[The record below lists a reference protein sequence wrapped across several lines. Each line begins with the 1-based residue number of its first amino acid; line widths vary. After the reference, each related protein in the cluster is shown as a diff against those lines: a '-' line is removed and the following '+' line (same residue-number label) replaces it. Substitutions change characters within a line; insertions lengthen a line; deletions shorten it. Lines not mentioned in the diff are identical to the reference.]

1 MMSPGYIRFHTIF
14 DAIGGAI
21 NMTDFPLKRRDFLV
35 GVGVSGL
42 GLVFGLDLKATTGAT
57 TDVDGPAPAAGVKM
71 AWVLIDPDETI
82 TIMAP
87 AAEMGQGTTTALAV
101 VFAEELD
108 ADWNKVS
115 IEFSP
120 ADDKIYANPLP
131 FFFGMMVTAAST
143 AVMAYYKN
151 MRLYGAQAR
160 RVLLDA
166 AATRFN
172 VPVAELTTE
181 PSVVVH
187 SKSGQRLGYGDIAGF
202 ATVPEALPA
211 VAEKDLKD
219 PSQFRLIGHEVPR
232 VDIPAKTNGSAQYSI
247 DVRLPNMVYATVVR
261 APVLGASV
269 VSVNDAEVSKMR
281 DVLKVVQLPP
291 DRVAVA
297 ARTYEAALAA
307 ERALKISWSKIAQ
320 SEFDS
325 ERAMEEQSAIARD
338 VSKAGVQ
345 VQNTGDVVAALSG
358 AAKVYKAEYRTEYV
372 YHAQLEPLNSV
383 SWVKDGGKSV
393 EVWAGSQ
400 TPTHL
405 KRSVAEALGID
416 PENVMLHRTYLG
428 GGFGRRSA
436 MDHDWVVDSA
446 LVSKELGQSV
456 KVIWSRESDV
466 RFGRFK
472 PMTAQYLQ
480 AAEDSN
486 GRLIAWHH
494 RLVADEA
501 LAMTDP
507 TRFEKGKE
515 FPRIS
520 TTGIR
525 TDYDFPNILVEAVRK
540 KLGVRMSAVRGVGS
554 TVNQFA
560 AEGFVDEIAI
570 ARGDDPVEM
579 RLALLQKSPPEQD
592 VLRAVAGM
600 AGWKKGEKAGRGV
613 AFVTN
618 AGTYMAAIAQVM
630 VDHKTGV
637 IRVPEIWIAA
647 DVGVPV
653 MPHNLDAQLQSAVI
667 HSLSNLLKE
676 RITFK
681 NGAVQQSNFYDY
693 QVLRMSEAPE
703 VHTHIV
709 PSTRNPVGIG
719 DLGGIA
725 VGPAVANAFYSAT
738 GRRLRQSPF
747 LPERVLAVLKT

>member
-1 MMSPGYIRFHTIF
+1 MS
-14 DAIGGAI
+14 
-21 NMTDFPLKRRDFLV
+21 DFPLKRRDFLV

-42 GLVFGLDLKATTGAT
+42 GLVFGLDLKSATGAPT
-57 TDVDGPAPAAGVKM
+57 TVDNEKTGAGVKM
-71 AWVLIDPDETI
+71 AWVRIAPDGLI

-87 AAEMGQGTTTALAV
+87 AAEMGQGTMTALATI
-101 VFAEELD
+101 FAEELD
-108 ADWNKVS
+108 ADWNKVAV
-115 IEFSP
+115 EFSP
-120 ADDKIYANPLP
+120 ADDSVYGSPLS
-131 FFFGMMVTAAST
+131 FFFGMMITAAST
-143 AVMAYYKN
+143 AMMAYYKN

-166 AATRFN
+166 AATHLN

-187 SKSGQRLGYGDIAGF
+187 AKSGQRLSYGEIAVF
-202 ATVPEALPA
+202 ATLPETLPA
-211 VAEKDLKD
+211 VSEKDLKD
-219 PSQFRLIGHEVPR
+219 PGQFRLIGHDVPR
-232 VDIPAKTNGSAQYSI
+232 VDIPSKTDGSATYSI
-247 DVRLPNMVYATVVR
+247 DVRIPKMVYATIVR
-261 APVLGASV
+261 APVVGATP

-281 DVLKVVQLPP
+281 DVIKVMQLQP

-307 ERALKISWSKIAQ
+307 ERALKITWSKLAQ
-320 SEFDS
+320 DAFDS
-325 ERAMEEQSAIARD
+325 ERAMEKQSAMVRD
-338 VSKAGVQ
+338 LSQAGVQ
-345 VQNTGDVVAALSG
+345 VQSTGDVVAALNG
-358 AAKVYKAEYRTEYV
+358 AAKVYKAEYHTEFV

-383 SWVKDGGKSV
+383 SWVQDGGKRV

-400 TPTHL
+400 APTHL
-405 KRSVAEALGID
+405 TRSVAEALGIA
-416 PENVMLHRTYLG
+416 PENVLLHRTYLG

-436 MDHDWVVDSA
+436 KDHDWAVDSA
-446 LVSKELGQSV
+446 LVSKELGGPPV

-466 RFGRFK
+466 RFGRVK

-480 AAEDSN
+480 AAEDAN
-486 GRLIAWHH
+486 GKLIAWHH

-501 LAMTDP
+501 LSMTDP
-507 TRFEKGKE
+507 VRFEKGKE

-520 TTGIR
+520 TTGIK
-525 TDYDFPNILVEAVRK
+525 TDYDVPNILVEAVRN
-540 KLGVRMSAVRGVGS
+540 KLGVRISAVRGVGS

-560 AEGFVDEIAI
+560 AESFVDEIAM

-579 RLALLQKSPPEQD
+579 RLELLRKSPAEQE
-592 VLRAVAGM
+592 VLRSVASM

-613 AFVTN
+613 AYVTN
-618 AGTYMAAIAQVM
+618 AGTYMATIARVT
-630 VDHKTGV
+630 VDQKTGV

-653 MPHNLDAQLQSAVI
+653 SPRNLDAQMQSAVI

-676 RITFK
+676 RVTFK

-693 QVLRMSEAPE
+693 QVLRMSDAPE

-719 DLGGIA
+719 DLGGIG
-725 VGPAVANAFYSAT
+725 VGPGVGNAFFSAT

-747 LPERVLAVLKT
+747 LPERVLAALKT

>member
-1 MMSPGYIRFHTIF
+1 
-14 DAIGGAI
+14 
-21 NMTDFPLKRRDFLV
+21 MTDFPLKRRDFLV

-42 GLVFGLDLKATTGAT
+42 GLVFGLDLKPAIGAGTEVDKDGTGGGLKT
-57 TDVDGPAPAAGVKM
+57 
-71 AWVLIDPDETI
+71 AWVRIAPDGGI

-87 AAEMGQGTTTALAV
+87 AAEMGQGTMTALAV
-101 VFAEELD
+101 IFAEELD
-108 ADWNKVS
+108 ADWNKVA

-120 ADDKIYANPLP
+120 ADDNLYGNPLS

-166 AATRFN
+166 AANRLN
-172 VPVAELTTE
+172 VPVSELTTE
-181 PSVVVH
+181 PSVVLH
-187 SKSGQRLGYGDIAGF
+187 AKSGRRLSYGEIASF
-202 ATVPEALPA
+202 ATLPETLPS
-211 VAEKDLKD
+211 VSEKELKD
-219 PSQFRLIGHEVPR
+219 SSQFRLIGHEVPR
-232 VDIPAKTNGSAQYSI
+232 VDIPSKTNGSATYSI

-261 APVLGASV
+261 APVLGATPI
-269 VSVNDAEVSKMR
+269 SVNDAEVSKMR
-281 DVLKVVQLPP
+281 DVLKVMQLPP
-291 DRVAVA
+291 DRVAIA

-307 ERALKISWSKIAQ
+307 ERALKITWSKIAQ

-325 ERAMEEQSAIARD
+325 DRAMEEQSAIARD
-338 VSKAGVQ
+338 LGKAGTI
-345 VQNTGDVVAALSG
+345 VQNTGDAVAALKG
-358 AAKVYKAEYRTEYV
+358 AAKVYTAEYRTEFV

-383 SWVKDGGKSV
+383 SWVKDGGKNV

-405 KRSVAEALGID
+405 KRSVAQALGIA
-416 PENVMLHRTYLG
+416 PENVQLHRTYLG

-436 MDHDWVVDSA
+436 MDHDWAVDSA
-446 LVSKELGQSV
+446 LVSKELGRPV

-472 PMTAQYLQ
+472 PITAQYFQ
-480 AAEDSN
+480 AGEDSN

-507 TRFEKGKE
+507 VRFEKGKE
-515 FPRIS
+515 LPRIS

-525 TDYDFPNILVEAVRK
+525 TDYDVPNILVEAVRN

-560 AEGFVDEIAI
+560 AESFVDEIAI

-579 RLALLQKSPPEQD
+579 RLELLQKLPAEQE
-592 VLRAVAGM
+592 VLRAVASM

-613 AFVTN
+613 SYVTN
-618 AGTYMAAIAQVM
+618 AGTYMATIAQVT
-630 VDHKTGV
+630 VDRNTGV

-647 DVGVPV
+647 NVGVPV
-653 MPHNLDAQLQSAVI
+653 SPRNLDAQLQSAVI

-681 NGAVQQSNFYDY
+681 KGAVQQSNFYDY

-703 VHTHIV
+703 VHTHVV

-719 DLGGIA
+719 DLGGIG
-725 VGPAVANAFYSAT
+725 VGPAVANAFFSAT

>member
-1 MMSPGYIRFHTIF
+1 MS
-14 DAIGGAI
+14 
-21 NMTDFPLKRRDFLV
+21 DFPLKRRDFLV

-42 GLVFGLDLKATTGAT
+42 GLVFGLDLKSTASATLGVDKEGTG
-57 TDVDGPAPAAGVKM
+57 AGVKM
-71 AWVLIDPDETI
+71 AWVRIAPDGAI

-108 ADWNKVS
+108 ADWKKVAV
-115 IEFSP
+115 EFSP
-120 ADDKIYANPLP
+120 ANDAIYANPLP

-160 RVLLDA
+160 RMLLDA
-166 AATRFN
+166 AATHLN
-172 VPVAELTTE
+172 VPVSELTTE

-187 SKSGQRLGYGDIAGF
+187 TKSGQRLSYGEIASF
-202 ATVPEALPA
+202 ASLPESLPA
-211 VAEKDLKD
+211 VTEKDLKD

-232 VDIPAKTNGSAQYSI
+232 VDIPSKTNGTATYSI

-261 APVLGASV
+261 APVLGATPISF
-269 VSVNDAEVSKMR
+269 NDAEVSKIP
-281 DVLKVVQLPP
+281 DVLKVMQLPP

-297 ARTYEAALAA
+297 ARTYEAALVA
-307 ERALKISWSKIAQ
+307 ERALKITWSKIAE

-325 ERAMEEQSAIARD
+325 DRAMEEQSAIARD
-338 VSKAGVQ
+338 LNKSGTV
-345 VQNTGDVVAALSG
+345 VQNEGDAVGALKG
-358 AAKVYKAEYRTEYV
+358 AAKVYKAEYRTEFV

-383 SWVKDGGKSV
+383 SWVKDDGKSV

-405 KRSVAEALGID
+405 VRSVAEALGIA
-416 PENVMLHRTYLG
+416 PENVTLHRTYLG

-436 MDHDWVVDSA
+436 MDHDWAVDSA
-446 LVSKELGQSV
+446 LVSKKMGLPV

-480 AAEDSN
+480 AAEDSS

-507 TRFEKGKE
+507 VRFEKGKE

-520 TTGIR
+520 TTGIK
-525 TDYDFPNILVEAVRK
+525 TDYDVPNILVEAVRN

-560 AEGFVDEIAI
+560 AESFVDEIAI

-579 RLALLQKSPPEQD
+579 RLNLLQKSPAEQD
-592 VLRAVAGM
+592 VLRAVASM

-613 AFVTN
+613 SYVAN
-618 AGTYMAAIAQVM
+618 AGTYMATIAQVT
-630 VDHKTGV
+630 VDRNTGV
-637 IRVPEIWIAA
+637 IRVPQIWIAA

-653 MPHNLDAQLQSAVI
+653 SPRNLDAQLQSAVI

-693 QVLRMSEAPE
+693 QVIRMSDAPE

-719 DLGGIA
+719 DLGGIG
-725 VGPAVANAFYSAT
+725 VGPAVANAFFSAT

>member
-1 MMSPGYIRFHTIF
+1 MSE
-14 DAIGGAI
+14 
-21 NMTDFPLKRRDFLV
+21 FPIKRREFLV

-42 GLVFGLDLKATTGAT
+42 GLVFGLDLKSAAAATKEV
-57 TDVDGPAPAAGVKM
+57 DVPGTVAGVKM
-71 AWVLIDPDETI
+71 AWVRIAPDGAI

-87 AAEMGQGTTTALAV
+87 AADMGQGTSTSLAV

-108 ADWNKVS
+108 ADWSKVAV
-115 IEFSP
+115 EFSP
-120 ADDKIYANPLP
+120 ADDAIYANPLP

-143 AVMAYYKN
+143 AVMGYYKN

-166 AATRFN
+166 AAARLN
-172 VPVAELTTE
+172 VPVSELTTE

-187 SKSGQRLGYGDIAGF
+187 AKSGQRLSYGEIASF
-202 ATVPEALPA
+202 AVLPNPLP
-211 VAEKDLKD
+211 VVSEKDLKD
-219 PSQFRLIGHEVPR
+219 PSQFRLIGHDIPR
-232 VDIPAKTNGSAQYSI
+232 VDVPSKTNGSAIYSI

-261 APVLGASV
+261 APVLGAAV
-269 VSVNDAEVSKMR
+269 VSVNSEEVSR
-281 DVLKVVQLPP
+281 LPGVLKVLQLPP
-291 DRVAVA
+291 DRIAVA
-297 ARTYEAALAA
+297 ARTYEQALAA
-307 ERALKISWSKIAQ
+307 ERALKISWSKIPQ

-325 ERAMEEQSAIARD
+325 DRAMEEQSAMARD
-338 VSKAGVQ
+338 LSKAGFQ
-345 VQNTGDVVAALSG
+345 VQNAGDAVAALGS
-358 AAKVYKAEYRTEYV
+358 AAKVYRAEYRTELV

-405 KRSVAEALGID
+405 VRAVAAAIGIS
-416 PENVMLHRTYLG
+416 PENVTLHRTYLG

-436 MDHDWVVDSA
+436 MDHDWAVDSA
-446 LVSKELGQSV
+446 LVSKELGQPV
-456 KVIWSRESDV
+456 KVNWSRESDV

-480 AAEDSN
+480 AAEDKD
-486 GRLIAWHH
+486 GRLTAWHH

-507 TRFEKGKE
+507 TRFAKGKE

-520 TTGIR
+520 TTGIKS
-525 TDYDFPNILVEAVRK
+525 DYDFPNILVEAVRNK
-540 KLGVRMSAVRGVGS
+540 VGLRMSAVRGVGS

-560 AEGFVDEIAI
+560 AESFVDEIAI
-570 ARGDDPVEM
+570 ARGEDPVEM
-579 RLALLQKSPPEQD
+579 RLGLLRTAAAEQE
-592 VLRAVAGM
+592 VLRAVAAM

-613 AFVTN
+613 SFVSN
-618 AGTYMAAIAQVM
+618 AGTFMATIAQVV
-630 VDHKTGV
+630 VDRKTGA

-647 DVGVPV
+647 DVGTPIS
-653 MPHNLDAQLQSAVI
+653 PRNLDAQLQSAVT

-681 NGAVQQSNFYDY
+681 NGEVQQSNFYDY

-719 DLGGIA
+719 DLGGIG
-725 VGPAVANAFYSAT
+725 VGPAVANAFFSAT

>member
-1 MMSPGYIRFHTIF
+1 
-14 DAIGGAI
+14 
-21 NMTDFPLKRRDFLV
+21 MTDFPMKRREFLV

-42 GLVFGLDLKATTGAT
+42 GLVFGIDLKPAMGAATEIDKEGTGAG
-57 TDVDGPAPAAGVKM
+57 VNLPWVRIAPDGV
-71 AWVLIDPDETI
+71 I

-87 AAEMGQGTTTALAV
+87 AAEMGQGTMTALAI

-115 IEFSP
+115 VEFSP
-120 ADDKIYANPLP
+120 SDDSIYGSPLS

-160 RVLLDA
+160 RVLLDVA
-166 AATRFN
+166 ANHLN
-172 VPVAELTTE
+172 VPASELRTE
-181 PSVVVH
+181 PSLVVH
-187 SKSGQRLGYGDIAGF
+187 AKSGQRLSYGEIAGF
-202 ATVPEALPA
+202 ATLPTTLPTIS
-211 VAEKDLKD
+211 ENDLKD
-219 PSQFRLIGHEVPR
+219 PSKFRLIGHEIPR
-232 VDIPAKTNGSAQYSI
+232 VDIPDKINGSTTYSI

-261 APVLGASV
+261 APVLGATPT
-269 VSVNDAEVSKMR
+269 SVNTAEVSKMR
-281 DVLKVVQLPP
+281 DVLKVMQLPP

-307 ERALKISWSKIAQ
+307 ERALKITWNKIAQ
-320 SEFDS
+320 DEFDS
-325 ERAMEEQSAIARD
+325 DRAMEEQMAIARD
-338 VSKAGVQ
+338 LSQAGVQ
-345 VQNTGDVVAALSG
+345 VQNTGDAVAALGG
-358 AAKVYKAEYRTEYV
+358 AAKVYKAEYRTEFV

-400 TPTHL
+400 TPTHCV
-405 KRSVAEALGID
+405 RSVAAALGIA
-416 PENVMLHRTYLG
+416 PENVLLHRTFLG

-436 MDHDWVVDSA
+436 QDHDWAVDSA
-446 LVSKELGQSV
+446 LVSKELGQPV

-480 AAEDSN
+480 AAEDSS
-486 GRLIAWHH
+486 GWLIAYHH
-494 RLVADEA
+494 RLVANEA

-507 TRFEKGKE
+507 LRFEKGKE

-520 TTGIR
+520 TTGIK
-525 TDYDFPNILVEAVRK
+525 TDYDFSNILVEAVRH

-560 AEGFVDEIAI
+560 AESFVDEIAI
-570 ARGDDPVEM
+570 AKGIDPVEM
-579 RLALLQKSPPEQD
+579 RLALLQKAPAEQE

-613 AFVTN
+613 SFVTN
-618 AGTYMAAIAQVM
+618 AGTYMATIAQVT
-630 VDHKTGV
+630 VDRNTGV

-653 MPHNLDAQLQSAVI
+653 SPRNLDAQLQSAVI

-703 VHTHIV
+703 VHTHVV

-719 DLGGIA
+719 DLGGIG
-725 VGPAVANAFYSAT
+725 VGPAVANAFFSAT